1 MILPRRGRAPA
12 PARPRGSSDAM
23 KQRSD
28 PDPDAR
34 DSAREQR
41 LLEYFRGLPKVELH
55 IHLEGAVPLACVWDL
70 IRKYG
75 GDPGVP
81 DLESL
86 AGRFRY
92 RDFAAFLDTWAWK
105 NGFFRTGEDFTR
117 IAAAV
122 AADLAAQS
130 ILYAEL
136 FYSPQSY
143 ASRGLGAQE
152 ITLAVRRGL
161 DQVPAIEIALV
172 TDLVRDLGARSGR
185 EAVEAVSEVR
195 EAGRVVG
202 IGIGGSEHRF
212 PPEPYAPVFARAR
225 ELGFRTTAH
234 AGEACGPESV
244 WGALR
249 ALRVERLGHAT
260 RAAED
265 PALLDHL
272 AAERI
277 ALELCVISN
286 LRTGVVP
293 SAERHPARRYFERGI
308 PLSVNT
314 DDPLMFGNS
323 LAEEYLLLHRALGF
337 SLDEIHALIDSAVA
351 ASWLPDARKSA
362 LGERIRQ
369 GMARCPRPE

>member
-1 MILPRRGRAPA
+1 MILPRRGRDPG
-12 PARPRGSSDAM
+12 PARPRGSSDATEP
-23 KQRSD
+23 RGD
-28 PDPDAR
+28 RNPDAR

-41 LLEYFRGLPKVELH
+41 LLEYFQGLPKVELH
-55 IHLEGAVPLACVWDL
+55 IHLEGAVPLACMWGL

-81 DLESL
+81 DPESL
-86 AGRFRY
+86 AGRFCF

-122 AADLAAQS
+122 AADLAAQN
-130 ILYAEL
+130 ILYVEL

-161 DQVPAIEIALV
+161 DQVPAIEVALV

-212 PPEPYAPVFARAR
+212 PPEPFAPVFARAR
-225 ELGFRTTAH
+225 DLGFRTTAH
-234 AGEACGPESV
+234 AGEACGPESI

-272 AAERI
+272 AAGQI

-286 LRTGVVP
+286 LKTGVVP
-293 SAERHPARRYFERGI
+293 SAEHHPARRYFERGI

-351 ASWLPDARKSA
+351 SSWLPYAQKST
-362 LGERIRQ
+362 LGERIRR
-369 GMARCPRPE
+369 GMVRCPRPE